1 MLIDPVYSQLILPL
15 VIAIFLAI
23 NMGGSGTAPSF
34 SAAYGANLIPRSL
47 IPGLFGI
54 MVFAGAIVAGKNVA
68 YTLGRGIVPA
78 ENMTIILT
86 SIILMSV
93 ALSLLLANLLGVPQS
108 TSQST
113 VFALAGTA
121 NYFGVLQTE
130 KLFTEIIPVWFVLP
144 LISFFLTYL
153 AGRFIYKPMK
163 KRSSFEFE
171 TLKKHPGLQ
180 ALVLI
185 SSLYVA
191 FSIGANNVA
200 NASGPIASMVLN
212 ELDLG
217 DNQKNFNLVMT
228 LSVLVIAPAFGIGSS
243 LLGNKVVRSTGKEII
258 EFGPLS
264 ATVIAMITATLLLSV
279 SITKGI
285 PASLVQLNTGAILGI
300 GCAKTSW
307 KEIFM
312 KSTVQKFWVIWI
324 IAPVLSFL
332 LSIGLTWL
340 ADQAG
345 LL

>member
-78 ENMTIILT
+78 ENMTIIVT

-153 AGRFIYKPMK
+153 TGRFIYKPMK

>member
-1 MLIDPVYSQLILPL
+1 MTIDPVYSQLILPL
-15 VIAIFLAI
+15 IVAIFLAI
-23 NMGGSGTAPSF
+23 NMGASGTAPSF

-68 YTLGRGIVPA
+68 YTLGRGILPH
-78 ENMTIILT
+78 ENMTIVLT
-86 SIILMSV
+86 SIILLSV

-121 NYFGVLQTE
+121 TYFNVLQTE
-130 KLFTEIIPVWFVLP
+130 KLFFEIIPVWFVLP

-153 AGRFIYKPMK
+153 AGKYIYKPMK
-163 KRSSFEFE
+163 KRAAFEFE
-171 TLKKHPGLQ
+171 SLKKNPGLQ

-200 NASGPIASMVLN
+200 NASGPVASMVMN
-212 ELDLG
+212 ELDLV
-217 DNQKNFNLVMT
+217 DNPANFKLVMV

-243 LLGNKVVRSTGKEII
+243 LLGNKVVRTTGKEII

-264 ATVIAMITATLLLSV
+264 ATVIAMITATLLLTV
-279 SITKGI
+279 SLTRGI

-300 GCAKTSW
+300 GCAKLGW
-307 KEIFM
+307 KEIFS
-312 KSTVQKFWVIWI
+312 KSTVQKFWIIWI
-324 IAPVLSFL
+324 VAPLVSFA
-332 LSIGLTWL
+332 LSIGMTWL
-340 ADQAG
+340 AAKAG

>member
-1 MLIDPVYSQLILPL
+1 MIIDPAYSQLILPMI
-15 VIAIFLAI
+15 IAIFLAI

-34 SAAYGANLIPRSL
+34 SAAYGANLIPKSL

-54 MVFAGAIVAGKNVA
+54 MVFVGAIVAGKNVA
-68 YTLGRGIVPA
+68 YTLGRGILPH

-86 SIILMSV
+86 SIILLSV
-93 ALSLLLANLLGVPQS
+93 ALSLLMANLLGVPQS

-113 VFALAGTA
+113 VFALSGTA
-121 NYFGVLQTE
+121 LYFNVLETD
-130 KLFTEIIPVWFVLP
+130 KLFFVIIPVWVVLP
-144 LISFFLTYL
+144 VISFFLTYL
-153 AGRFIYKPMK
+153 AGKYIYKPMK

-200 NASGPIASMVLN
+200 NASGPIASMVMNVFGLS
-212 ELDLG
+212 
-217 DNQKNFNLVMT
+217 DNQTNFNLVMV
-228 LSVLVIAPAFGIGSS
+228 LSVLIIAPAFGIGSS
-243 LLGNKVVRSTGKEII
+243 LLGNKVVQSTGKEII

-264 ATVIAMITATLLLSV
+264 ATIIAMITATLLLSV

-300 GCAKTSW
+300 GCAKLGW
-307 KEIFM
+307 KEIFS

-324 IAPVLSFL
+324 IAPILAFT
-332 LSIGLTWL
+332 LSIGLTWI
-340 ADQAG
+340 ADKMG
-345 LL
+345 ML

>member
-86 SIILMSV
+86 SIILVSV

>member
-1 MLIDPVYSQLILPL
+1 MTIDPVYSQLILPL
-15 VIAIFLAI
+15 IVAIFLAI
-23 NMGGSGTAPSF
+23 NMGASGTAPSF

-68 YTLGRGIVPA
+68 YTLGRGILPH
-78 ENMTIILT
+78 ENMTIVLT
-86 SIILMSV
+86 SIILLSV

-121 NYFGVLQTE
+121 TYFNVLQTE
-130 KLFTEIIPVWFVLP
+130 KLFFEIIPVWFVLP

-153 AGRFIYKPMK
+153 AGKYIYKPMK
-163 KRSSFEFE
+163 KRAVFEFE
-171 TLKKHPGLQ
+171 TLKKNPGLQ

-200 NASGPIASMVLN
+200 NASGPVASMVMN
-212 ELDLG
+212 ELDLV
-217 DNQKNFNLVMT
+217 DNPANFKLVMV

-243 LLGNKVVRSTGKEII
+243 LLGNKVVRTTGKEII

-264 ATVIAMITATLLLSV
+264 ATVIAMITATLLLTV
-279 SITKGI
+279 SLTRGI

-300 GCAKTSW
+300 GCAKLGW
-307 KEIFM
+307 KEIFS
-312 KSTVQKFWVIWI
+312 KSTVQKFWIIWI
-324 IAPVLSFL
+324 VAPIVSFA
-332 LSIGLTWL
+332 LSIGMTWL
-340 ADQAG
+340 ADTAG

>member
-86 SIILMSV
+86 SIILVSV

-212 ELDLG
+212 ELDLS

>member
-243 LLGNKVVRSTGKEII
+243 LLGNKVVRSTGKDLI